1 MSPFEISKPQG
12 PLAAS
17 SVHTAGK
24 TIYGEAGPNS
34 RSTDSRVGRD
44 DGISVE
50 LRAPVDPGQPP
61 IDTERV
67 SEIRAALKDGTYP
80 IVPARIADAM
90 IAARLAMGLGE

>member
-1 MSPFEISKPQG
+1 MSPFEISKTHG
-12 PLAAS
+12 PLAVS
-17 SVHTAGK
+17 SVQNAGK
-24 TIYGEAGPNS
+24 AVSGEAGPNS
-34 RSTDSRVGRD
+34 RSTDSRVCSD

-50 LRAPVDPGQPP
+50 MRAPVDPGQPP